1 MRRLSTVWWSQQRE
15 RVLARDRH
23 RCRDCGRPEKSLP
36 GSLHVHHIIPDN
48 DRMKNL
54 VSLCLD
60 CHFERHPE
68 LGNKFI
74 AAYRQTQLDRKRQA
88 LALLCERF
96 IVALYGQEAFPC
108 DLIDGDLLIDLPDVR
123 EIIVVSAGPK
133 CHCRHVDVEPV
144 PTSASPSHFTI
155 THDLTPE
162 EIAKA
167 F

>member
-1 MRRLSTVWWSQQRE
+1 
-15 RVLARDRH
+15 
-23 RCRDCGRPEKSLP
+23 
-36 GSLHVHHIIPDN
+36 
-48 DRMKNL
+48 MKNL

-68 LGNKFI
+68 LGKKFI
-74 AAYRQTQLDRKRQA
+74 AAHRQTQLDRKRQA

-96 IVALYGQEAFPC
+96 IAALYGQEAFPC
-108 DLIDGDLLIDLPDVR
+108 DLIGGDLLVDLPDVR

-133 CHCRHVDVEPV
+133 CHRPPSRRHVDVKPAPTPV
-144 PTSASPSHFTI
+144 SVAAALSIPCSLTSPSHFTI